1 MPPPTDGRRVAAAT
15 RRKERE
21 RALLDATR
29 RLFDQRGM
37 GEAQIEDIANEVGI
51 NRALVYRHFTGK
63 EELFEPP
70 RRVRRLGLVAQPVG
84 VSSFLA
90 A

>member
-1 MPPPTDGRRVAAAT
+1 
-15 RRKERE
+15 
-21 RALLDATR
+21 
-29 RLFDQRGM
+29 M